1 MAATSKHYL
10 DVLTWV
16 KSVIKS
22 INHPLQDATA
32 KKLIRNYFTM
42 YGQKFTPDEKINIE
56 RDLRLELDVVTYKRK
71 QLND

>member
-1 MAATSKHYL
+1 MAATSRHYL
-10 DVLTWV
+10 DVLIWV

-42 YGQKFTPDEKINIE
+42 YGNKFTSDEKFQIE
-56 RDLRLELDVVTYKRK
+56 RDFRLELDVVNYNRNKTIK
-71 QLND
+71 

>member
-32 KKLIRNYFTM
+32 KKLIKNYFKM
-42 YGQKFTPDEKINIE
+42 YGHKFTSNEKIDIE